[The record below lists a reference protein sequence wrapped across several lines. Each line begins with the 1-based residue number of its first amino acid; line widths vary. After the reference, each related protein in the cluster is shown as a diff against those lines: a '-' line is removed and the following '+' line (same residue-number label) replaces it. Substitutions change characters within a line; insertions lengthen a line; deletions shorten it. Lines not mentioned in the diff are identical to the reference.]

1 MILYTNERGE
11 IKDVGSTTKS
21 NLNILI
27 VNDED
32 NPFKGWSK
40 AKICCYKVQ
49 VQNEHIVMMTPYVD
63 SRIVEQLGNVG
74 ESIDSNDEAILEL
87 AEIINDVA
95 VAAGVS
101 FDDDEE

>member
-27 VNDED
+27 VSDED
-32 NPFKGWSK
+32 NPFEGWSK

-49 VQNEHIVMMTPYVD
+49 VQNERITMLTPYVD

-74 ESIDSNDEAILEL
+74 ESVDSNDEAIMEL
-87 AEIINDVA
+87 AEMISNVA
-95 VAAGVS
+95 VAAGID
-101 FDDDEE
+101 FEEE